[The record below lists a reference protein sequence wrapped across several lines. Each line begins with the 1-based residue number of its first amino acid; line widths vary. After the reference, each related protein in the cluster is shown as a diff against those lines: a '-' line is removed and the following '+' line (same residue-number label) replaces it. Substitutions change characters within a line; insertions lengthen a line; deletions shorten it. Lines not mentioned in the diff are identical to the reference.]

1 MIYKRIQKGRFLK
14 RPNRFIAKIEINGK
28 EETVH
33 VKNTGRCAELLVP
46 GAEVYVQKSESAGR
60 KTGWDLI
67 SVRKADRLINMDSQV
82 TNKVVQEWIEAGRW
96 FKDVKIVRP
105 EVTYKN
111 SRFDLYVEYEEK
123 KAFIEVK
130 GVTLEEEGVV
140 KFPDA
145 PSERAVKHLK
155 ELEEAVQEG
164 YEAYVFF
171 VVQMKGVRYFT
182 PNRRTHK
189 EFADILAE
197 AAETGVQVIAKDCFV
212 TEDSIAIADEV
223 PVVLTNPQLY
233 EAPELL
239 VEWYRERKRDLPW
252 RHHVNAY
259 RVWVS
264 EIMLQQTRVEAV
276 KPYFDRF
283 LKELPDVAAL
293 SDCPEE
299 KLLKLWEGLGYYNRV
314 RNMQIAAQTVME
326 NYHGELP
333 ADYEALTKLKGIGH
347 YTAGA
352 IASIAFGIPVP
363 AVDGNVLRVI
373 SRVTED
379 DADIMKASV
388 RTAMEKDLLEIM
400 PENRAGA
407 FNQALMELG
416 ATVCL
421 PNGAPLCEACP
432 WKEVCRAQK
441 SGRWREL
448 PVKSK
453 AKARRIED
461 RTVLVIKAEDKVL
474 LHKRANKGLLAG
486 LYEFPNV
493 EGHLKEEE
501 VITYLKKMGL
511 SPIRLKK
518 LEDSRHIFSHIE
530 WHMTGYAVQIDETEQ
545 EYQNMLF
552 VDVKETEEQYPIPAA
567 FSRYTGYM
575 NIRLGN
581 DRYKEE

>member
-1 MIYKRIQKGRFLK
+1 MREPFDLTTL
-14 RPNRFIAKIEINGK
+14 IEP
-28 EETVH
+28 
-33 VKNTGRCAELLVP
+33 LL
-46 GAEVYVQKSESAGR
+46 
-60 KTGWDLI
+60 
-67 SVRKADRLINMDSQV
+67 N
-82 TNKVVQEWIEAGRW
+82 W
-96 FKDVKIVRP
+96 FKDHARV
-105 EVTYKN
+105 
-111 SRFDLYVEYEEK
+111 
-123 KAFIEVK
+123 
-130 GVTLEEEGVV
+130 
-140 KFPDA
+140 
-145 PSERAVKHLK
+145 
-155 ELEEAVQEG
+155 
-164 YEAYVFF
+164 
-171 VVQMKGVRYFT
+171 
-182 PNRRTHK
+182 
-189 EFADILAE
+189 
-197 AAETGVQVIAKDCFV
+197 
-212 TEDSIAIADEV
+212 
-223 PVVLTNPQLY
+223 
-233 EAPELL
+233 
-239 VEWYRERKRDLPW
+239 LPW
-252 RHHVNAY
+252 RNEPTPY

-441 SGRWREL
+441 SGRCREL

>member
-1 MIYKRIQKGRFLK
+1 MREPFDLTTL
-14 RPNRFIAKIEINGK
+14 IEP
-28 EETVH
+28 
-33 VKNTGRCAELLVP
+33 LL
-46 GAEVYVQKSESAGR
+46 
-60 KTGWDLI
+60 
-67 SVRKADRLINMDSQV
+67 N
-82 TNKVVQEWIEAGRW
+82 W
-96 FKDVKIVRP
+96 FKDHARV
-105 EVTYKN
+105 
-111 SRFDLYVEYEEK
+111 
-123 KAFIEVK
+123 
-130 GVTLEEEGVV
+130 
-140 KFPDA
+140 
-145 PSERAVKHLK
+145 
-155 ELEEAVQEG
+155 
-164 YEAYVFF
+164 
-171 VVQMKGVRYFT
+171 
-182 PNRRTHK
+182 
-189 EFADILAE
+189 
-197 AAETGVQVIAKDCFV
+197 
-212 TEDSIAIADEV
+212 
-223 PVVLTNPQLY
+223 
-233 EAPELL
+233 
-239 VEWYRERKRDLPW
+239 LPW
-252 RHHVNAY
+252 RNEPTPY

-448 PVKSK
+448 PVK